1 MLLDREGWRLLDYS
15 FDDPFMN
22 LALEE
27 SILRGKVEGQ
37 SLDTLRLWQHPRVI
51 SIGCFLNPEDEVN
64 VGACKQLG
72 LRIIRRLS
80 PGGALYID
88 EGSIQYSLTFD
99 NQSLLLPERI
109 EDSYSVLSGGVIEAL
124 NSMGVKARFQPIND
138 LVVGGKKI
146 SGASQSR
153 MYNGILHHG
162 TISVNTKLDILEQVL
177 KPSELKLKAQGFPN
191 LKERITTLSREIGRD
206 VSMEVFKRKLV
217 EGFERTLNLD
227 FEVAAPSPWE
237 IKTAKELYEEK
248 YRKFE
253 WIFSETKP
261 RLDVFSSYKAAKGL
275 IRVSLS
281 LSGDR
286 IEDLKISGGFILHP
300 ENAVQELEQGL
311 RGEVLDEEALRER
324 ILRLFAVKGIQTVG
338 VSAEDFA
345 RAIMLAYLEFVWV
358 TNSLPEL
365 IL

>member
-1 MLLDREGWRLLDYS
+1 VWRLLDYS
-15 FDDPFMN
+15 FTDPFMN
-22 LALEE
+22 LAMEE
-27 SILRGKVEGQ
+27 SILRGRVEGE
-37 SLDTLRLWQHPRVI
+37 SPDTLRLWQHPPVV
-51 SIGCFLNPEDEVN
+51 SVGCFLNPEDEVN

-72 LRIIRRLS
+72 VKVIRRLS

-99 NQSLLLPERI
+99 SQSLLLPERI
-109 EDSYSVLSGGVIEAL
+109 EDSYSILSKGVMEAL
-124 NSMGVKARFQPIND
+124 NSMGVKAEFQPIND

-191 LKERITTLSREIGRD
+191 LKERITTLSRETGRHVPID
-206 VSMEVFKRKLV
+206 AFKQEFVK
-217 EGFERTLNLD
+217 GFERILNTNFTAGAL
-227 FEVAAPSPWE
+227 SPWE

-248 YRKFE
+248 YKKLE

-275 IRVSLS
+275 ISVSLS
-281 LSGDR
+281 FSGDR
-286 IEDLKISGGFILHP
+286 IEDLKISGGFVLHP
-300 ENAVQELEQGL
+300 ENAVQQLEQGL
-311 RGEVLDEEALRER
+311 LGEVLDEEALRQR
-324 ILRLFAVKGIQTVG
+324 ILRLFAVKGIQPVG

-345 RAIMLAYLEFVWV
+345 RAVMLAYLG
-358 TNSLPEL
+358 SQSM
-365 IL
+365 

>member
-1 MLLDREGWRLLDYS
+1 MTAVWRLLDYS
-15 FDDPFMN
+15 FADPFMN
-22 LALEE
+22 LAMEE
-27 SILRGKVEGQ
+27 SILRGKVEGE
-37 SLDTLRLWQHPRVI
+37 SPDTLRLWQHPRVI

-72 LRIIRRLS
+72 VKIIRRLS

-99 NQSLLLPERI
+99 RESLLLPGGI
-109 EDSYSVLSGGVIEAL
+109 EDSYGPLSRGAMDAL
-124 NSMGVKARFQPIND
+124 NSMGVKAEFQPIND

-162 TISVNTKLDILEQVL
+162 TISVNTCLDILEQVL

-191 LKERITTLSREIGRD
+191 LKERITTLSRETGGD
-206 VSMEVFKRKLV
+206 VPIDTFKQELIIS
-217 EGFERTLNLD
+217 FERILNTK
-227 FEVAAPSPWE
+227 FTIGVPSQWE

-248 YRKFE
+248 YKKLE
-253 WIFSETKP
+253 WIYAEGKP
-261 RLDVFSSYKAAKGL
+261 HLEVFSSYKAAKGL

-281 LSGDR
+281 FGGDR

-311 RGEVLDEEALRER
+311 RGEVLDEESLRER
-324 ILRLFAVKGIQTVG
+324 ILSLFAVKGIQTVG

-345 RAIMLAYLEFVWV
+345 RAIMLAYLDLTPPFVQ
-358 TNSLPEL
+358 
-365 IL
+365 

>member
-1 MLLDREGWRLLDYS
+1 MKAMTTAWRLLDYS
-15 FDDPFMN
+15 FADPSMN

-27 SILRGKVEGQ
+27 SILRGKVEGE
-37 SLDTLRLWQHPRVI
+37 SLDTLRLWQHPPVV

-64 VGACKQLG
+64 IGACKQLG
-72 LRIIRRLS
+72 VKIIRRLS

-99 NQSLLLPERI
+99 RQSFLLPECI

-124 NSMGVKARFQPIND
+124 NSMGVKAEFQPVND

-206 VSMEVFKRKLV
+206 VSMEIFKRKLV
-217 EGFERTLNLD
+217 EGFEKILNTD
-227 FEVAAPSPWE
+227 FTVGVPSPWE
-237 IKTAKELYEEK
+237 IKTAEELFEEK
-248 YRKFE
+248 YKKFE
-253 WIFSETKP
+253 WIYAEGKAH
-261 RLDVFSSYKAAKGL
+261 LNVFSSYKAGKGL
-275 IRVSLS
+275 ISVSLS

-311 RGEVLDEEALRER
+311 QGEVLNEESLRER
-324 ILRLFAVKGIQTVG
+324 ILRLFSVKGIQTAG
-338 VSAEDFA
+338 VTAEDFA
-345 RAIMLAYLEFVWV
+345 RAIMLAYLDSSPSFVQ
-358 TNSLPEL
+358 
-365 IL
+365 

>member
-1 MLLDREGWRLLDYS
+1 MTITSAWRLLDYS
-15 FDDPFMN
+15 FDDPSMN

-27 SILRGKVEGQ
+27 SILRGKVEMG
-37 SLDTLRLWQHPRVI
+37 SPDTLRLWQHPRVI

-64 VGACKQLG
+64 VDACTQLG
-72 LRIIRRLS
+72 VKIIRRLS

-99 NQSLLLPERI
+99 TQSLLLPERI
-109 EDSYSVLSGGVIEAL
+109 EDSYSLLSRGVMEAL
-124 NSMGVKARFQPIND
+124 NSMGVKAEFQPIND

-191 LKERITTLSREIGRD
+191 LKERITTLSRETGRD
-206 VSMEVFKRKLV
+206 VPIDAFKQELIK
-217 EGFERTLNLD
+217 GFERILNTK
-227 FEVAAPSPWE
+227 FTVGAPSPWE

-248 YRKFE
+248 YKRFE

-275 IRVSLS
+275 ISVSLS
-281 LSGDR
+281 FRGDR

-300 ENAVQELEQGL
+300 ENAVQDLEQGL
-311 RGEVLDEEALRER
+311 RGEVLDQRSLQEK

-345 RAIMLAYLEFVWV
+345 RAIMLAYLDSSPPFVQ
-358 TNSLPEL
+358 
-365 IL
+365 

>member
-1 MLLDREGWRLLDYS
+1 MAAVWRLLDYS

-22 LALEE
+22 LAMEE
-27 SILRGKVEGQ
+27 SILRGKVEGE
-37 SLDTLRLWQHPRVI
+37 SPDTLRLWQHPRVI

-64 VGACKQLG
+64 GDACKQLG
-72 LRIIRRLS
+72 VTVIRRLS

-88 EGSIQYSLTFD
+88 AGSIQYSLTFHT
-99 NQSLLLPERI
+99 QSLLLPERI
-109 EDSYSVLSGGVIEAL
+109 EDSYSLLSRGVIEAL
-124 NSMGVKARFQPIND
+124 NFMGVKVEFQPIND

-177 KPSELKLKAQGFPN
+177 KPSELKLRAQGFPN
-191 LKERITTLSREIGRD
+191 LKERITTVSRETGRN

-227 FEVAAPSPWE
+227 FEMAAPSPWE
-237 IKTAKELYEEK
+237 IKTAKDLYEEK
-248 YRKFE
+248 YKKFE
-253 WIFSETKP
+253 WIFSEMKP

-275 IRVSLS
+275 ISVSLS
-281 LSGDR
+281 FRGGR

-311 RGEVLDEEALRER
+311 RGEVLDEDSLRER
-324 ILRLFAVKGIQTVG
+324 ILNLFAVKGIQPVG

-345 RAIMLAYLEFVWV
+345 RAIMLAYLDSSPPFVQ
-358 TNSLPEL
+358 
-365 IL
+365 

>member
-1 MLLDREGWRLLDYS
+1 
-15 FDDPFMN
+15 MN
-22 LALEE
+22 LAMEE
-27 SILRGKVEGQ
+27 AILRGKVEMG
-37 SLDTLRLWQHPRVI
+37 SPDTLRLWQHPRVI

-64 VGACKQLG
+64 VEACKQLG
-72 LRIIRRLS
+72 VKIIRRLS

-99 NQSLLLPERI
+99 RESLLLPECI
-109 EDSYSVLSGGVIEAL
+109 EDSYSVLSSGIIEAL
-124 NSMGVKARFQPIND
+124 NSLGVRAQFQPVND

-191 LKERITTLSREIGRD
+191 LKDRITTLSREIGRD
-206 VSMEVFKRKLV
+206 APIDAFKQELIK
-217 EGFERTLNLD
+217 GFERILKTN
-227 FEVAAPSPWE
+227 FTVGVPSSWE

-248 YRKFE
+248 YKKFE
-253 WIFSETKP
+253 WIFSEMKP

-275 IRVSLS
+275 ISVSLS
-281 LSGDR
+281 FRGDR
-286 IEDLKISGGFILHP
+286 IENLRISGGFILHP
-300 ENAVQELEQGL
+300 ENSVQELEQGL
-311 RGEVLDEEALRER
+311 RGEVLDEEALRQR
-324 ILRLFAVKGIQTVG
+324 ILRLFAEKGIQPVG

-345 RAIMLAYLEFVWV
+345 RVIMLAYLDSSPPFVQ
-358 TNSLPEL
+358 
-365 IL
+365 

>member
-1 MLLDREGWRLLDYS
+1 MTITSAWRLMDYS

-27 SILRGKVEGQ
+27 SILRGKVEMG
-37 SLDTLRLWQHPRVI
+37 SPDTLRLWQHPRVI

-64 VGACKQLG
+64 VDACTQLG
-72 LRIIRRLS
+72 VKIIRRLS

-99 NQSLLLPERI
+99 TQSLLLPERI
-109 EDSYSVLSGGVIEAL
+109 EDSYSLLSRGVMEAL
-124 NSMGVKARFQPIND
+124 NSMGVKAEFQPIND
-138 LVVGGKKI
+138 LIVGGKKI

-206 VSMEVFKRKLV
+206 VPIDAFKQELIN
-217 EGFERTLNLD
+217 GFERILKTN
-227 FEVAAPSPWE
+227 FTVGVPSPWE

-248 YRKFE
+248 YEKFE
-253 WIFSETKP
+253 WVFAEMKP

-275 IRVSLS
+275 ISVSLS
-281 LSGDR
+281 FRGDR

-311 RGEVLDEEALRER
+311 RGEILDEESLRER
-324 ILRLFAVKGIQTVG
+324 ILRLFAVKGIQPVG

-345 RAIMLAYLEFVWV
+345 RAIMLAYLDSSPPFVQ
-358 TNSLPEL
+358 
-365 IL
+365 

>member
-1 MLLDREGWRLLDYS
+1 MITGWRLLDYS
-15 FDDPFMN
+15 FNDPFMN

-27 SILRGKVEGQ
+27 SILRGKVEGE
-37 SLDTLRLWQHPRVI
+37 SPDTLRLWQHPRVI

-64 VGACKQLG
+64 VDACKQLG
-72 LRIIRRLS
+72 LKIIRRLS

-99 NQSLLLPERI
+99 QQSLLLPECI

-124 NSMGVKARFQPIND
+124 NSMGVKAQFQPIND

-191 LKERITTLSREIGRD
+191 LKERITTLSRETGSGVPID
-206 VSMEVFKRKLV
+206 AFKQKLIK
-217 EGFERTLNLD
+217 GFERILKTN
-227 FEVAAPSPWE
+227 FTVGAPSPWE
-237 IKTAKELYEEK
+237 IKMAKELYEEK
-248 YRKFE
+248 YKKLE
-253 WIFSETKP
+253 WIYADGKP
-261 RLDVFSSYKAAKGL
+261 RSEVFSSYKAAKGL

-281 LSGDR
+281 FSGDR

-300 ENAVQELEQGL
+300 ENALQELEQGL
-311 RGEVLDEEALRER
+311 RGEVLDEEALQQR
-324 ILRLFAVKGIQTVG
+324 ILRLFAVKGIQPVG

-345 RAIMLAYLEFVWV
+345 RAIMLAYLDLSPPFVQ
-358 TNSLPEL
+358 
-365 IL
+365 

>member
-1 MLLDREGWRLLDYS
+1 MLLDREGWRLLDFS

-22 LALEE
+22 LAMEE
-27 SILRGKVEGQ
+27 SILRGKVEGE
-37 SLDTLRLWQHPRVI
+37 SPDTLRLWQHPRVI

-64 VGACKQLG
+64 GEACKQLG
-72 LRIIRRLS
+72 VTVIRRLS

-88 EGSIQYSLTFD
+88 GGSIQYSLTFD
-99 NQSLLLPERI
+99 TQSLPLPERI
-109 EDSYSVLSGGVIEAL
+109 EDSYGLLSRGVMEAL
-124 NSMGVKARFQPIND
+124 NSMGVKAEFQPIND

-206 VSMEVFKRKLV
+206 VPIDAFKQELIK
-217 EGFERTLNLD
+217 GFERILKTN
-227 FEVAAPSPWE
+227 FTVGVPSPWE
-237 IKTAKELYEEK
+237 IKTAKDLYEEK
-248 YRKFE
+248 YKKFE
-253 WIFSETKP
+253 WIFSEMKP

-275 IRVSLS
+275 ISVSLS
-281 LSGDR
+281 FRGDR

-300 ENAVQELEQGL
+300 ENAVQELEQGM
-311 RGEVLDEEALRER
+311 RGEVLNEESLRER
-324 ILRLFAVKGIQTVG
+324 ILRLFSEKRIQTVG

-345 RAIMLAYLEFVWV
+345 RAIMLAYLDSSPPFVQ
-358 TNSLPEL
+358 
-365 IL
+365 

>member
-1 MLLDREGWRLLDYS
+1 MAMTAVWRLLDYS

-22 LALEE
+22 LAMEE
-27 SILRGKVEGQ
+27 SILRGKVEGE
-37 SLDTLRLWQHPRVI
+37 SPDTLRLWQHPRVI

-64 VGACKQLG
+64 ADACKQLG
-72 LRIIRRLS
+72 VTIIRRLS

-88 EGSIQYSLTFD
+88 EGSVQYSLTFD
-99 NQSLLLPERI
+99 RQSLLLPESI
-109 EDSYSVLSGGVIEAL
+109 EDSYSFLSRGAMEAL
-124 NSMGVKARFQPIND
+124 NSMEVKAEFQPIND

-153 MYNGILHHG
+153 MYHAILHHG
-162 TISVNTKLDILEQVL
+162 TISVNTRLDILEQVL

-191 LKERITTLSREIGRD
+191 LKKRITTLSRETGRD
-206 VSMEVFKRKLV
+206 VPIDAFKQELV
-217 EGFERTLNLD
+217 KGFERTLNTN
-227 FEVAAPSPWE
+227 FIVGVPSPWE

-248 YRKFE
+248 YKKFK

-281 LSGDR
+281 FCGDR
-286 IEDLKISGGFILHP
+286 IEDLKISGGIILHP

-311 RGEVLDEEALRER
+311 RGEVLDEEALRQR
-324 ILRLFAVKGIQTVG
+324 ILRLFAVKGIESVG

-345 RAIMLAYLEFVWV
+345 RAIMLAYLGSQ
-358 TNSLPEL
+358 SL
-365 IL
+365 

>member
-1 MLLDREGWRLLDYS
+1 MITGWRLLDYS
-15 FDDPFMN
+15 FNDPFMN

-27 SILRGKVEGQ
+27 SILRGKVEGE
-37 SLDTLRLWQHPRVI
+37 SPDTLRLWQHPRVI

-64 VGACKQLG
+64 VDACKQLG
-72 LRIIRRLS
+72 LKIIRRLS

-99 NQSLLLPERI
+99 QQSLLLPECI

-124 NSMGVKARFQPIND
+124 NSMGVKAQFHPIND

-191 LKERITTLSREIGRD
+191 LKERITTLSRETGSGVPID
-206 VSMEVFKRKLV
+206 AFKQKLIK
-217 EGFERTLNLD
+217 GFERILKTN
-227 FEVAAPSPWE
+227 FTVGAPSPWE
-237 IKTAKELYEEK
+237 IKMAKELYEEK
-248 YRKFE
+248 YKKLE
-253 WIFSETKP
+253 WIYADGKP
-261 RLDVFSSYKAAKGL
+261 RSEVFSSYKAAKGL

-281 LSGDR
+281 FSGDR

-300 ENAVQELEQGL
+300 ENALQELEQGL
-311 RGEVLDEEALRER
+311 RGEVLDEEALQQR
-324 ILRLFAVKGIQTVG
+324 ILRLFAVKGIQPVG

-345 RAIMLAYLEFVWV
+345 RAIMLAYLDLSPPFVQ
-358 TNSLPEL
+358 
-365 IL
+365 

>member
-1 MLLDREGWRLLDYS
+1 MAMTMVWRLLDYS

-22 LALEE
+22 LAMEE
-27 SILRGKVEGQ
+27 SILRGKVEGE
-37 SLDTLRLWQHPRVI
+37 SPDTLRLWQHPRVI

-64 VGACKQLG
+64 GDACKQLG
-72 LRIIRRLS
+72 VTVIRRLS

-99 NQSLLLPERI
+99 SQSLLLPECI
-109 EDSYSVLSGGVIEAL
+109 EDSYSLLSRGAMEAL
-124 NSMGVKARFQPIND
+124 NSMGVKAQFQPIND

-191 LKERITTLSREIGRD
+191 LKERITTLSRETGRD
-206 VSMEVFKRKLV
+206 VPIDAFKQDLV
-217 EGFERTLNLD
+217 KGFEKTLNIK
-227 FEVAAPSPWE
+227 FTVGVPSPWE

-248 YRKFE
+248 YKKFE
-253 WIFSETKP
+253 WIFSEMKP

-275 IRVSLS
+275 IKVSLS
-281 LSGDR
+281 FSRDR

-311 RGEVLDEEALRER
+311 RGEALDEESLRER
-324 ILRLFAVKGIQTVG
+324 ILNLFAVKGIRAAG

-345 RAIMLAYLEFVWV
+345 KAIMLAYLDSRPPFVQ
-358 TNSLPEL
+358 
-365 IL
+365 